1 MRILYINVICK
12 HGSTGKITYDLYTQC
27 KDDGHEAVVCYGRGP
42 KLKEPDVY
50 KFGLD
55 WETNVH
61 ALLTRL
67 TGVNG
72 CWSFFSTRR
81 LLKFMDAFKP
91 DVVHLHEP
99 LQMRLVRRSFRKMQM
114 FPKRCGSLPRPDFRP
129 HAGPH

>member
-81 LLKFMDAFKP
+81 LLIN
-91 DVVHLHEP
+91 LSS
-99 LQMRLVRRSFRKMQM
+99 LLVFLFNQKTAQIYGCVSA
-114 FPKRCGSLPRPDFRP
+114 RCGTSS
-129 HAGPH
+129 